1 MNTREPS
8 ELLKRRIFFLME
20 EIGINPIKTF
30 RFMMSLPWIAKDFLT
45 FRKQLRLSTEKHH
58 RQAILRIS
66 PFAHDRNADS
76 GAQKSLYFLQ
86 DICCSQYCLNK
97 PFTKHIDLGSRV
109 DGFVAQIAASRE
121 IEVLDI
127 RPSNS
132 NIKNI
137 IFTKGDIT
145 SLDSRLTGLYD
156 LTTSLHALEH
166 VGLGRYGDKV
176 DANGFNL
183 SLQNIRSLTSNK
195 GETLI
200 SLPVSSCNAE
210 IIEFNAQRI
219 MSSSSIIERLLE
231 TFGEDRLI
239 WWCLADSSRA
249 IHSGQDIKTLE
260 RALGSFSGLGF
271 VATSWE
277 KNDAHS

>member
-8 ELLKRRIFFLME
+8 ELLKRRIYFLME
-20 EIGINPIKTF
+20 EIGINPIKTL
-30 RFMMSLPWIAKDFLT
+30 RFMMSLPWITKDYLA
-45 FRKQLRLSTEKHH
+45 FRKQLRPSLRKHH
-58 RQAILRIS
+58 KRPILRIS
-66 PFAHDRNADS
+66 PFVHDKHVDS

-97 PFTKHIDLGSRV
+97 PFSKHVDLGSRV

-127 RPSNS
+127 RPSS
-132 NIKNI
+132 SRIKNI
-137 IFTKGDIT
+137 IFTQGDIT
-145 SLDSRLTGLYD
+145 GLDSRLAGRYD

-166 VGLGRYGDKV
+166 VGLGRYGDTV
-176 DANGFNL
+176 DANGFDL
-183 SLQNIRSLTSNK
+183 SLQNIRSLTCNK

-231 TFGEDRLI
+231 VFGEDKLM
-239 WWCLADSSRA
+239 WWCLADSSRT
-249 IHSGQDIKTLE
+249 IQSGQDIKTLE
-260 RALGSFSGLGF
+260 KCLGSFLGLGF